1 MPMGSAFPAAEH
13 PQGYGKLSDVSG
25 RTTRIPPVAPSRRLF
40 GYGSE
45 MSTVVDAIAGEK
57 HLGALII
64 GAAGVGKTALVN
76 AALSRLDVDL
86 SVTRL
91 RGSGSARVR
100 NLGIFEILLSREGLG
115 TDLPP
120 GRALSVIG
128 DLFERR
134 STGGRPLVVVDNADL
149 VDDHSLAVL
158 AQLTDAR
165 RIKVVIAAESAR
177 PPVDLIA
184 GLWLT
189 GSVVRVDL
197 DGIDE
202 ADAIAMINS
211 VGLMEAETRSVSE
224 LSALAHG
231 NPRLLERLLF
241 GRSRTS
247 GVETAIA
254 RADQPS
260 REVIETVSLIEAVPY
275 EVLVGLTSPRIIDS
289 LAEDGLLAISK
300 GRGGEVSMHEPVTA
314 ENVRAAVPPSRSLE
328 LLTRFDTAVDHSAL
342 HGRALFGYAAW
353 SISLGRVPTPKE
365 VLDAATWGNSR
376 GRYLGAAEII
386 RTSGYRGPELDL
398 ELSRCEW
405 GAGRLRQAREIIG
418 PLVSEACLNPESG
431 AEEYLSRLASMEL
444 RLTDPRAPE
453 RLQLAWVRDRLASPA
468 DLGRLDATRA
478 RFELKGGRIAAACSL
493 AESVY
498 LNHASLVRH
507 RLRACA
513 FLGVAEV
520 LAGRIELGLSYIAQA
535 RLMFEL
541 PGPESFERE
550 DAVPQFFVANFVA
563 GDWADARTAMDELTS
578 SRRLT
583 RLTNALIDLRTG
595 NVANAHRTLSALNLV
610 ADPSDIVDIA
620 GMARSAQSLSAVLTH
635 QRTDVISIA
644 VDEEAE
650 ASRHSW
656 WASFEARLFD
666 LQALAQASPVPAAPQ
681 LNDLGT
687 WAEEHG
693 AHTLAC
699 LAWLEAGRLG
709 HEQAICRLSASAGRI
724 DGALGRLL
732 RAMAHAFSTDDLQ
745 ALIGAAREALLFGA
759 VVLCAQ
765 LSGEAR
771 KRAVAAG
778 DAAAAKEARALLG
791 RSRRVLDFDADGKRF
806 AESLSELE
814 HSIITGVVE
823 GRTSAE
829 IGEELHLSA
838 RTVEWHLGRLYRR
851 THVVNR
857 HELREV
863 VAEWLRK

>member
-1 MPMGSAFPAAEH
+1 MPMGSAFPTADD

-45 MSTVVDAIAGEK
+45 MSTVIDAISGEK
-57 HLGALII
+57 HRGALII

-76 AALSRLDVDL
+76 AALSRLDADL

-91 RGSGSARVR
+91 RGSVSARAR
-100 NLGIFEILLSREGLG
+100 NLGIFEILLSREGIR

-134 STGGRPLVVVDNADL
+134 SVEGRSLVVVDNADL

-158 AQLTDAR
+158 AQLTDAG
-165 RIKVVIAAESAR
+165 RIKIVIAAESAR

-247 GVETAIA
+247 GVETSIA
-254 RADQPS
+254 SADRPS
-260 REVIETVSLIEAVPY
+260 REIIETVSLIEAVPY
-275 EVLVGLTSPRIIDS
+275 DVLVGLTSPQIIDS
-289 LAEDGLLAISK
+289 LVEDGLLAISK

-314 ENVRAAVPPSRSLE
+314 ENVRAAIPPSRSLE
-328 LLTRFDTAVDHSAL
+328 LLTRFDAGADHSSL
-342 HGRALFGYAAW
+342 YGRALFGYAAW
-353 SISLGRVPTPKE
+353 SISLGRVPTPE
-365 VLDAATWGNSR
+365 QVLHAATWGNSR
-376 GRYLGAAEII
+376 GRYLEAAEII
-386 RTSGYRGPELDL
+386 RTSGCRGPELDL

-405 GAGRLRQAREIIG
+405 GAGRLRQAREIIDT
-418 PLVSEACLNPESG
+418 LVSEACRDPESA
-431 AEEYLSRLASMEL
+431 AEEYLSRLASMEM
-444 RLTDPRAPE
+444 RLTDPRTPE
-453 RLQLAWVRDRLASPA
+453 CLRLAWVRDRLASPA

-478 RFELKGGRIAAACSL
+478 RFDLKGGRIAAACSL

-550 DAVPQFFVANFVA
+550 DAVPQFFVAHFVA
-563 GDWADARTAMDELTS
+563 GNWADARTAMDELTC

-583 RLTNALIDLRTG
+583 SLTNALIDLRTG
-595 NVANAHRTLSALNLV
+595 NVANAHRSLSALNLV
-610 ADPSDIVDIA
+610 SDPSDIVDIA

-635 QRTDVISIA
+635 QRTDALSLA
-644 VDEEAE
+644 VGEEAE

-666 LQALAQASPVPAAPQ
+666 LQALAQTSPVLAAPQ

-687 WAEEHG
+687 WADEHG

-709 HEQAICRLSASAGRI
+709 HEQAIVRLSASAGGV

-732 RAMAHAFSTDDLQ
+732 RAMAHALGTEDLQ
-745 ALIGAAREALLFGA
+745 ALIAAAREALLFGA

-778 DAAAAKEARALLG
+778 DAAVAKEARALLG
-791 RSRRVLDFDADGKRF
+791 RSRRVLDFEADGKRF

-814 HSIITGVVE
+814 RSIITGVVE
-823 GRTSAE
+823 GRKSAE
-829 IGEELHLSA
+829 IGAELHVSA

-851 THVVNR
+851 IHVVNR

-863 VAEWLRK
+863 VAEWLTK

>member
-1 MPMGSAFPAAEH
+1 MPLGPAFPAAED
-13 PQGYGKLSDVSG
+13 PQGYGKLSNVSG
-25 RTTRIPPVAPSRRLF
+25 RTTRIPQVAPSRRLF

-45 MSTVVDAIAGEK
+45 LSTVVDAISGQK
-57 HLGALII
+57 HLGALIV
-64 GAAGVGKTALVN
+64 GAAGVGKTALIN
-76 AALSRLDVDL
+76 AALSRLDPDL

-91 RGSGSARVR
+91 RGSETARVR
-100 NLGIFEILLSREGLG
+100 NLGIFEILLSREGID

-134 STGGRPLVVVDNADL
+134 AEGGDFLVVVDNADL

-165 RIKVVIAAESAR
+165 RIKLVIAAESVR
-177 PPVDLIA
+177 SPVDLIT
-184 GLWLT
+184 GLWLA
-189 GSVVRVDL
+189 GSVVRIDL

-202 ADAIAMINS
+202 ADAAAMINS
-211 VGLMEAETRSVSE
+211 IGLVETETRSVSE
-224 LSALAHG
+224 LCAVAHG

-254 RADQPS
+254 RADKSS

-275 EVLVGLTSPRIIDS
+275 DVLVGLASPQMIDS
-289 LAEDGLLAISK
+289 LAEDGLLSISK
-300 GRGGEVSMHEPVTA
+300 GRGGEVSMREPVTA
-314 ENVRAAVPPSRSLE
+314 ENVRSAVPPSRSLE
-328 LLTRFDTAVDHSAL
+328 LLTRFDAGADHSVL
-342 HGRALFGYAAW
+342 HGSALFGYVSW

-365 VLDAATWGNSR
+365 VLEAAMWGNAR
-376 GRYLGAAEII
+376 GRYLEAADVI
-386 RTSGYRGPELDL
+386 RTSGYRGPELNL
-398 ELSRCEW
+398 ELARCEW
-405 GAGRLRQAREIIG
+405 GAGRLRQAREIID
-418 PLVSEACLNPESG
+418 PLVSEVCLDPGTASG
-431 AEEYLSRLASMEL
+431 EFLSRLAAMEL
-444 RLTDPRAPE
+444 RLTDPRTPE
-453 RLQLAWVRDRLASPA
+453 RLRLAWVRDRLESPT

-478 RFELKGGRIAAACSL
+478 RFDLKGGRIAAACALS
-493 AESVY
+493 EGVY
-498 LNHASLVRH
+498 LNHASSVRH

-520 LAGRIELGLSYIAQA
+520 MAGRIELGLSYIAQA
-535 RLMFEL
+535 KLMFDL

-550 DAVPQFFVANFVA
+550 DAVPQFFVANFIA
-563 GDWADARTAMDELTS
+563 GNWAEARTAMDDLTS

-595 NVANAHRTLSALNLV
+595 NAAEAHRRLGELNLG
-610 ADPSDIVDIA
+610 ADPGDIVDIA
-620 GMARSAQSLSAVLTH
+620 GMARSAQSLSAVLTD
-635 QRTDVISIA
+635 QRTEVLSIA

-650 ASRHSW
+650 ASGHSW

-666 LQALAQASPVPAAPQ
+666 LQTLAQTSPGPAAPQ
-681 LNDLGT
+681 LYELGA

-699 LAWLEAGRLG
+699 LAWIEAGRLG
-709 HEQAICRLSASAGRI
+709 HERAVCGLSASAGRV

-732 RAMAHAFSTDDLQ
+732 RAVAHAFSSGDLQ
-745 ALIGAAREALLFGA
+745 ALIAAARKALLFGA

-778 DAAAAKEARALLG
+778 DAAATKEARILLG
-791 RSRRVLDFDADGKRF
+791 RSRRELDFGSDGKLF
-806 AESLSELE
+806 HENLTELE
-814 HSIITGVVE
+814 EAIITGVVD
-823 GRTSAE
+823 GRTSAG
-829 IGEELHLSA
+829 IGVELHLSA

-851 THVVNR
+851 VHVANR
-857 HELREV
+857 QELREV
-863 VAEWLRK
+863 VTEWLKN

>member
-25 RTTRIPPVAPSRRLF
+25 RTTRIPPIAPTRRLF
-40 GYGSE
+40 GYVSE
-45 MSTVVDAIAGEK
+45 TSAVVDALSGQS
-57 HLGALII
+57 HVGALII

-76 AALSRLDVDL
+76 ASLSRLVPGL
-86 SVTRL
+86 VVTRL
-91 RGSGSARVR
+91 RGSENARVR
-100 NLGIFEILLSREGLG
+100 NLGIFEILLSREGID

-134 STGGRPLVVVDNADL
+134 AEGGRSLVVVDNADL

-165 RIKVVIAAESAR
+165 RIKIVIAAESAR

-184 GLWLT
+184 GLWLN

-202 ADAIAMINS
+202 SDAMAMINS
-211 VGLMEAETRSVSE
+211 VGLRETETRSVSE
-224 LSALAHG
+224 LTALAHG

-247 GVETAIA
+247 GVETVIA

-275 EVLVGLTSPRIIDS
+275 DVLVGLTSPQIIDS

-314 ENVRAAVPPSRSLE
+314 ENVRAAIPPSRSLE
-328 LLTRFDTAVDHSAL
+328 LLTRFDSGVDHSAL
-342 HGRALFGYAAW
+342 HGRALFGYAGW
-353 SISLGRVPTPKE
+353 SISLGRVPTPKQ
-365 VLDAATWGNSR
+365 VLDASTWGNSR
-376 GRYLGAAEII
+376 GRYLEAAEII

-398 ELSRCEW
+398 ELARSEW
-405 GAGRLRQAREIIG
+405 GAGRLRQAREIID
-418 PLVSEACLNPESG
+418 PLVSEACLNPDTSKQ
-431 AEEYLSRLASMEL
+431 EYLSRLASMEL
-444 RLTDPRAPE
+444 RLVDPRRPE
-453 RLQLAWVRDRLASPA
+453 DLQLNWVRDTLSLPI
-468 DLGRLDATRA
+468 DVGRLDATRA
-478 RFELKGGRIAAACSL
+478 RFDLKGGRFAAAGSL
-493 AESVY
+493 AEGVY
-498 LNHASLVRH
+498 LNHASSSRH

-550 DAVPQFFVANFVA
+550 DAIPQFFVANFVA
-563 GDWADARTAMDELTS
+563 GNWADARTAMDELTS

-583 RLTNALIDLRTG
+583 RLTHALIDLRTG
-595 NVANAHRTLSALNLV
+595 NVANAHRSLSALNLV
-610 ADPSDIVDIA
+610 SDPSDIVDIA
-620 GMARSAQSLSAVLTH
+620 AMARSAQSLSAVLTH
-635 QRTDVISIA
+635 QRTDVVSIA

-656 WASFEARLFD
+656 WAAFEARLFD
-666 LQALAQASPVPAAPQ
+666 LQALAQTSPGHAAPQ
-681 LNDLGT
+681 LNELGT
-687 WAEEHG
+687 WAEEYG

-709 HEQAICRLSASAGRI
+709 HEQAICRLSASAGRV

-732 RAMAHAFSTDDLQ
+732 RATAHAFSTDDLQ
-745 ALIGAAREALLFGA
+745 ALVTAAREALLFGA

-771 KRAVAAG
+771 KRAIAAG
-778 DAAAAKEARALLG
+778 DATAVKEARALLG

-814 HSIITGVVE
+814 HSIITGIVE
-823 GRTSAE
+823 GQTSAE
-829 IGEELHLSA
+829 IGKELHLSA

-851 THVVNR
+851 VHVANR
-857 HELREV
+857 YELREV

>member
-76 AALSRLDVDL
+76 AALSRLDADL

-91 RGSGSARVR
+91 RGSGNARVR

-134 STGGRPLVVVDNADL
+134 SAGGCPLVVVDNADL

-165 RIKVVIAAESAR
+165 RIKIVIAAESAR

-211 VGLMEAETRSVSE
+211 VGLMETETRSVSE

-275 EVLVGLTSPRIIDS
+275 DVLVGLTSPRIIDS

-328 LLTRFDTAVDHSAL
+328 LLTRFDTGVDHSAL

-353 SISLGRVPTPKE
+353 SISLGRVPTPKQ

-376 GRYLGAAEII
+376 GRYLEAAEII

-405 GAGRLRQAREIIG
+405 GAGRLRQAREIID
-418 PLVSEACLNPESG
+418 PLVSEACLDPESG

-444 RLTDPRAPE
+444 RLKDPRAPE

-610 ADPSDIVDIA
+610 SDPSDVVDIA

-635 QRTDVISIA
+635 QQTDVISIA
-644 VDEEAE
+644 VDDEAE

-666 LQALAQASPVPAAPQ
+666 LQALAQTSPVPAAPQ

-709 HEQAICRLSASAGRI
+709 HEQAICRLSASAGRV

-732 RAMAHAFSTDDLQ
+732 RAMAHAFSTDDLR
-745 ALIGAAREALLFGA
+745 ALIAAAREALLFGA
-759 VVLCAQ
+759 VVLCDQ
-765 LSGEAR
+765 LSGETR

-778 DAAAAKEARALLG
+778 DATAAKEARALLG
-791 RSRRVLDFDADGKRF
+791 RSRRVLDFDADGNRF

-851 THVVNR
+851 THVANR

>member
-1 MPMGSAFPAAEH
+1 
-13 PQGYGKLSDVSG
+13 
-25 RTTRIPPVAPSRRLF
+25 
-40 GYGSE
+40 

-57 HLGALII
+57 HLGALIV

-134 STGGRPLVVVDNADL
+134 SAGGRPLVVVDNADL

-165 RIKVVIAAESAR
+165 RIKIVIAAESAR

-241 GRSRTS
+241 GRSRTG

-275 EVLVGLTSPRIIDS
+275 DVLVGLTSPRIIDS

-328 LLTRFDTAVDHSAL
+328 LLTRFDTGVDHAAL

-353 SISLGRVPTPKE
+353 SISLGRVPTPKQ

-405 GAGRLRQAREIIG
+405 GAGRLRQAREIID
-418 PLVSEACLNPESG
+418 PLVSEACLNPGSG

-610 ADPSDIVDIA
+610 TDPSDIVDIA

-687 WAEEHG
+687 WAEDHG

-709 HEQAICRLSASAGRI
+709 HEQAICSLSASAGRI

-771 KRAVAAG
+771 KRAVGAG

>member
-1 MPMGSAFPAAEH
+1 MGSAFPAAEH

-57 HLGALII
+57 HLGALIV

-134 STGGRPLVVVDNADL
+134 SAGGRPLVVVDNADL

-165 RIKVVIAAESAR
+165 RIKIVIAAESAR

-241 GRSRTS
+241 GRSRTG

-275 EVLVGLTSPRIIDS
+275 DVLVGLTSPRIIDS

-328 LLTRFDTAVDHSAL
+328 LLTRFDTGVDHAAL

-353 SISLGRVPTPKE
+353 SISLGRVPTPKQ

-405 GAGRLRQAREIIG
+405 GAGRLRQAREIID
-418 PLVSEACLNPESG
+418 PLVSEACLNPGSG

-610 ADPSDIVDIA
+610 TDPSDIVDIA

-687 WAEEHG
+687 WAEDHG

-709 HEQAICRLSASAGRI
+709 HEQAICSLSASAGRI

-771 KRAVAAG
+771 KRAVGAG

>member
-1 MPMGSAFPAAEH
+1 VPVGSAFPAAED
-13 PQGYGKLSDVSG
+13 PQGYGKLSNVSG
-25 RTTRIPPVAPSRRLF
+25 RTTRIPPIAPPRRLF
-40 GYGSE
+40 GYESE
-45 MSTVVDAIAGEK
+45 TSMVVDAIAGEN

-76 AALSRLDVDL
+76 TALSRLDADL

-91 RGSGSARVR
+91 RGSENARVR

-128 DLFERR
+128 DLFARR
-134 STGGRPLVVVDNADL
+134 SAGGSPLVVVDNADL

-165 RIKVVIAAESAR
+165 RIKIVIAAESVR
-177 PPVDLIA
+177 PSVDLIA
-184 GLWLT
+184 GLWLS

-211 VGLMEAETRSVSE
+211 IGLMETETRSVSE
-224 LSALAHG
+224 LSTLAHG

-247 GVETAIA
+247 GVETAIT
-254 RADQPS
+254 RAEQPS

-275 EVLVGLTSPRIIDS
+275 DVLVGLASPRTIDS

-314 ENVRAAVPPSRSLE
+314 ENVRAAIPPSRSLE
-328 LLTRFDTAVDHSAL
+328 LLARFDSGADRSTL
-342 HGRALFGYAAW
+342 HGRALFGYVGW
-353 SISLGRVPTPKE
+353 SISLGRVPTPKQ
-365 VLDAATWGNSR
+365 VLEAATWGNSR
-376 GRYLGAAEII
+376 GRYLESAEII

-405 GAGRLRQAREIIG
+405 GAGRLRQAREIIA
-418 PLVSEACLNPESG
+418 PLVSEACLNPEAG

-444 RLTDPRAPE
+444 RLTDPRTPE

-478 RFELKGGRIAAACSL
+478 RFELKGGRIASACSL
-493 AESVY
+493 AQDVY
-498 LNHASLVRH
+498 LNHACLVRH

-563 GDWADARTAMDELTS
+563 GNWADARTVTDELTS

-595 NVANAHRTLSALNLV
+595 NVANAHRSLSALNLV
-610 ADPSDIVDIA
+610 SDPSDIVDIA
-620 GMARSAQSLSAVLTH
+620 GMARSAHSLSAVLTH

-644 VDEEAE
+644 VNEEAD

-666 LQALAQASPVPAAPQ
+666 LQALAQTSPGPVAPQ

-709 HEQAICRLSASAGRI
+709 HEQAIFRLSASAGRV
-724 DGALGRLL
+724 DGVLGRLL
-732 RAMAHAFSTDDLQ
+732 RAVAHAFSTDDLQ
-745 ALIGAAREALLFGA
+745 ALITAAREALLFGA

-765 LSGEAR
+765 LSGKAR
-771 KRAVAAG
+771 KRAVAEG
-778 DAAAAKEARALLG
+778 DAAATKEARILLG
-791 RSRRVLDFDADGKRF
+791 RSRRVLDFDTDGKRF
-806 AESLSELE
+806 QENLNELE
-814 HSIITGVVE
+814 YSIITGIVE
-823 GRTSAE
+823 GRTSAQ

-838 RTVEWHLGRLYRR
+838 RTIEWHLGRLYRR
-851 THVVNR
+851 VHVVNR
-857 HELREV
+857 QELREV
-863 VAEWLRK
+863 VSEWLRK

>member
-1 MPMGSAFPAAEH
+1 MPLGPAFPAAED
-13 PQGYGKLSDVSG
+13 PQGYGKLSNVSG
-25 RTTRIPPVAPSRRLF
+25 RTTRIPQVAPSRRLF

-45 MSTVVDAIAGEK
+45 LSTVVDAISGQK
-57 HLGALII
+57 HLGALIV
-64 GAAGVGKTALVN
+64 GAAGVGKTALIN
-76 AALSRLDVDL
+76 AALSRLDPDL

-91 RGSGSARVR
+91 RGSETARGR
-100 NLGIFEILLSREGLG
+100 NLGIFEILLSREGID

-134 STGGRPLVVVDNADL
+134 AAGGRCLVVVDNADL

-165 RIKVVIAAESAR
+165 RITLVVAAESAR

-184 GLWLT
+184 GLWLA
-189 GSVVRVDL
+189 GNVVRIDL

-202 ADAIAMINS
+202 ADAVAMINGI
-211 VGLMEAETRSVSE
+211 GLMETETRSVSE
-224 LSALAHG
+224 LTALAHG

-254 RADQPS
+254 RVDQSS

-275 EVLVGLTSPRIIDS
+275 DVLVGLTSPQTIDA
-289 LAEDGLLAISK
+289 LAEDGLLSISK

-328 LLTRFDTAVDHSAL
+328 LLTRFDSVVDRSAL
-342 HGRALFGYAAW
+342 HGRALFGCAAW
-353 SISLGRVPTPKE
+353 SISLGRVPTPE
-365 VLDAATWGNSR
+365 QVLEAAGWGNAQ
-376 GRYLGAAEII
+376 GRYLEAAEIV
-386 RTSGYRGPELDL
+386 RTSGYRGSEIDL
-398 ELSRCEW
+398 ELARCEW
-405 GAGRLRQAREIIG
+405 GAGRLRQAREIMD
-418 PLVSEACLNPESG
+418 PLVSEACLNPDASKH
-431 AEEYLSRLASMEL
+431 EYLSRLASMEL
-444 RLTDPRAPE
+444 RLVDPRRPE
-453 RLQLAWVRDRLASPA
+453 DLRLDWVRDTLSQPI
-468 DLGRLDATRA
+468 DIGRLDATRA
-478 RFELKGGRIAAACSL
+478 RFELKGSRIAAACAL

-498 LNHASLVRH
+498 LNHACSVRH

-520 LAGRIELGLSYIAQA
+520 MAGHIELGLSYIAQA
-535 RLMFEL
+535 RLMFGL

-550 DAVPQFFVANFVA
+550 DAVPQFFVANFIA
-563 GDWADARTAMDELTS
+563 GNWAEARTAMDELTS

-595 NVANAHRTLSALNLV
+595 NAAKAHRIFSELNLG
-610 ADPSDIVDIA
+610 ADPCDIVDIA
-620 GMARSAQSLSAVLTH
+620 GMARSALSFSAVLTH
-635 QRTDVISIA
+635 QRSEVVPIA
-644 VDEEAE
+644 VDEDSD

-666 LQALAQASPVPAAPQ
+666 LQALAQTSPGPAGPQ
-681 LNDLGT
+681 LYELGA
-687 WAEEHG
+687 WADEHG

-709 HEQAICRLSASAGRI
+709 HEQAIGCLAASAGRV

-732 RAMAHAFSTDDLQ
+732 RAVSHAFSTGDLQ
-745 ALIGAAREALLFGA
+745 ALITAAREALLFGA

-771 KRAVAAG
+771 QRAVAEG
-778 DAAAAKEARALLG
+778 DATATKEARILLG
-791 RSRRVLDFDADGKRF
+791 RSRRELDFGSDGKLF
-806 AESLSELE
+806 HENLTELE
-814 HSIITGVVE
+814 EAIITGVVD
-823 GRTSAE
+823 GRTSAG
-829 IGEELHLSA
+829 IGVELHLSA

-851 THVVNR
+851 VHVANR
-857 HELREV
+857 QELREV
-863 VAEWLRK
+863 VTEWLRN

>member
-1 MPMGSAFPAAEH
+1 
-13 PQGYGKLSDVSG
+13 
-25 RTTRIPPVAPSRRLF
+25 
-40 GYGSE
+40 
-45 MSTVVDAIAGEK
+45 MSTVVDAIAGDT
-57 HLGALII
+57 HSGALII

-76 AALSRLDVDL
+76 SALTHLDTDR

-91 RGSGSARVR
+91 RGSENARVR
-100 NLGIFEILLSREGLG
+100 NLGIFEILLSREGID

-128 DLFERR
+128 DLFEHR
-134 STGGRPLVVVDNADL
+134 SAAGRPLVVVDNADL
-149 VDDHSLAVL
+149 VDEHSLAVL
-158 AQLTDAR
+158 AQLTDAH
-165 RIKVVIAAESAR
+165 RIKIVIAAESAQ

-184 GLWLT
+184 GLWLS

-211 VGLMEAETRSVSE
+211 VGLMETETRSVSE

-254 RADQPS
+254 RADQLS
-260 REVIETVSLIEAVPY
+260 RAVLETVSLIEAVPY
-275 EVLVGLTSPRIIDS
+275 DVLVGLAGPQIIDS
-289 LAEDGLLAISK
+289 LVDDGLLAVSK

-328 LLTRFDTAVDHSAL
+328 LLTRFDSGADHSAL
-342 HGRALFGYAAW
+342 RGRALFGSAAW
-353 SISLGRVPTPKE
+353 SISLGRVPTPTQ
-365 VLDAATWGNSR
+365 VLHAAAWGNSR
-376 GRYLGAAEII
+376 GRYLEAAEII
-386 RTSGYRGPELDL
+386 RTSGCRGPELDL

-405 GAGRLRQAREIIG
+405 GAGRLRQAREIID
-418 PLVSEACLNPESG
+418 PLVSEACLNPDSA

-444 RLTDPRAPE
+444 RLTDPRTPE
-453 RLQLAWVRDRLASPA
+453 RLELAWVRDRLVSPA

-478 RFELKGGRIAAACSL
+478 RFELKGGRIAAACTL

-498 LNHASLVRH
+498 LNHASSVRH

-513 FLGVAEV
+513 FLGVGEV
-520 LAGRIELGLSYIAQA
+520 LAGRIELGLSFIAQA

-541 PGPESFERE
+541 PGPESFEWE
-550 DAVPQFFVANFVA
+550 DAIPQFFVAKYVA
-563 GDWADARTAMDELTS
+563 GDWNDARTAMDELTS

-595 NVANAHRTLSALNLV
+595 NAANAHRSLSALNLGS
-610 ADPSDIVDIA
+610 DPADIA
-620 GMARSAQSLSAVLTH
+620 GMARSALSLSAVLTR
-635 QRTDVISIA
+635 QQTDVISIA
-644 VDEEAE
+644 ADEEVE

-666 LQALAQASPVPAAPQ
+666 LQALAQTSPEPAASQ
-681 LNDLGT
+681 LHELGT
-687 WAEEHG
+687 WADDHG
-693 AHTLAC
+693 SHTLAC

-709 HEQAICRLSASAGRI
+709 HEEAICRLSASAGRV
-724 DGALGRLL
+724 DGRLGRLL
-732 RAMAHAFSTDDLQ
+732 RAMAHAFSTGDLQ
-745 ALIGAAREALLFGA
+745 ALITAAREALLFGA
-759 VVLCAQ
+759 VMLCAQ

-771 KRAVAAG
+771 KHAVAAG
-778 DAAAAKEARALLG
+778 DAAATKEARALLG

-806 AESLSELE
+806 EASLSELE
-814 HSIITGVVE
+814 HSIIAGVVA

-829 IGEELHLSA
+829 IGEVLHLSA

-851 THVVNR
+851 VHVANR
-857 HELREV
+857 QELRGV
-863 VAEWLRK
+863 MAEWLMT